1 MVYLVCLVCLV
12 EADQLDQLNKPDQPD
27 EQDKP
32 QTRMTTISDIDRLFR
47 AGRSFGAW
55 ATLTFLL
62 RRTIPY
68 HLRRSRPEKTLN
80 VFQRI
85 HLQFF
90 QACGIASGRTS
101 FASSR
106 TAKWNRLLAAWAV
119 VGLVWLLGPCTLC
132 VSESAA
138 MDIAILQSSDI
149 AAYREA
155 IAGLKATGPIGAI
168 YTEYDAQGDLELGKK
183 LARKMRASNA
193 SMVVAV
199 GLKAA
204 LAAKVE
210 IVDVPIVYMMILDPL
225 KHQLTAANMTGT
237 LLEVPVDRQL
247 KIMRTFLPTLHR
259 LGSLYDPAKTSSRM
273 KDAVQQA
280 TVNDFQ
286 LKGLP
291 VESDK
296 DVPQQLR
303 TLLPEVEALWLIPDS
318 TVLTNESVR
327 FILESALGHQ
337 IPVIGFSPEFTRL
350 GALLSI
356 SVNYGDVGRETGLL
370 AKRILDG
377 ERLLPLNP
385 VPIERLKITVNL
397 KTARFL
403 GITFPKELTSLI
415 DETY

>member
-1 MVYLVCLVCLV
+1 MNIV
-12 EADQLDQLNKPDQPD
+12 DDI
-27 EQDKP
+27 DKP
-32 QTRMTTISDIDRLFR
+32 FR
-47 AGRSFGAW
+47 PGRS
-55 ATLTFLL
+55 
-62 RRTIPY
+62 
-68 HLRRSRPEKTLN
+68 S
-80 VFQRI
+80 V
-85 HLQFF
+85 
-90 QACGIASGRTS
+90 
-101 FASSR
+101 
-106 TAKWNRLLAAWAV
+106 AWAV
-119 VGLVWLLGPCTLC
+119 VGLVVSLGLCTPC

-155 IAGLKATGPIGAI
+155 IAGLKTAGPIGAI
-168 YTEYDAQGDLELGKK
+168 YTEYDMQGDLELGKK
-183 LARKMRASNA
+183 LARKLRASNA
-193 SMVVAV
+193 SLVVAV

-225 KHQLTAANMTGT
+225 KHQLTATNMTGT

-247 KIMRTFLPTLHR
+247 KIMRTFLPTLHQ
-259 LGSLYDPAKTSSRM
+259 LGTLYDPAKTSSRV

-280 TVNDFQ
+280 AISDFQ
-286 LKGLP
+286 LKGFP

-296 DVPQQLR
+296 DVPQKLR
-303 TLLPEVEALWLIPDS
+303 RLLSDVEALWLIPDS

-327 FILESALGHQ
+327 FILESALERQ

-370 AKRILDG
+370 AKRVLDG

-385 VPIERLKITVNL
+385 VPVERLKISVNL

-403 GITFPKELTSLI
+403 GMTFPKELTSFI